1 MSNLIICPVGME
13 MPHDPRWKKE
23 DHWRWTNN
31 DRKYETLL
39 VVYNDFNPEPGSYDH
54 LIRHKGH
61 KWQIMQA
68 VARDIPLG
76 KYSYIGCVDDDLITG
91 YQDFNKGL
99 ELAEKFNF
107 QYWQL
112 SMPHDSSL
120 IYRPLFN
127 DPSCDFSETN
137 FIEMGSCFFTEEKF
151 RFLMEFIGH
160 WDLEI
165 AWGIDKTFYDLFQ
178 CPAHVVHSGMIH
190 QPFRDSYYDKQKAMD
205 EMNDY
210 LYNKYPSILKQHY
223 GRQSNFAD
231 RQDTLRKFKLNVETN
246 NS

>member
-13 MPHDPRWKKE
+13 MTHDPRWKEE

-39 VVYNDFNPEPGSYDH
+39 VVYNNFNPEPGSYDH

-68 VARDIPLG
+68 VAKDIPLG
-76 KYSYIGCVDDDLITG
+76 KYNYIGCVDDDLITG

-151 RFLMEFIGH
+151 TIVYFLCISFPIRFVCSIIQAKRLKD
-160 WDLEI
+160 WC
-165 AWGIDKTFYDLFQ
+165 GIW
-178 CPAHVVHSGMIH
+178 I
-190 QPFRDSYYDKQKAMD
+190 
-205 EMNDY
+205 
-210 LYNKYPSILKQHY
+210 IL
-223 GRQSNFAD
+223 S
-231 RQDTLRKFKLNVETN
+231 
-246 NS
+246 